1 MSTNP
6 LFPPDEN
13 SSEPANK
20 NAAVELV
27 RSKVAQAFQEEPAAT
42 QELADLKKPPR
53 TPSKHQQFMQDL
65 VASGKSLAE
74 IQTAWHHY
82 YVMLP
87 DSGKREV
94 WEEFY
99 EANQHTPY
107 QKLFQK
113 QVPVAAK
120 RALAEP
126 AGQTVPSPAA
136 PVALPAL
143 PREGTVVVA
152 DHTPTPLEPTPAGRK
167 QAVRKLKTKIAHRV
181 SAGGRLKAKH
191 HLQSLLVGLG
201 TGFAVLAILLFSF
214 FNEYIIAPFIQ
225 PSRHVS
231 ATPIILGDGA
241 NLDTSVAQ
249 VIIPKINVQ
258 IPLDFSVH
266 TNDEN
271 AIENALEGGVVHYPS
286 TVLPG
291 QPGNSAFF
299 GHSSNNIF
307 NPGKYKFAFVLLH
320 TLTTGDIFYITY
332 NGTAY
337 AYQVFDREI
346 VPPSQVS
353 VLNDNKGKPA
363 TVTLITCDPP
373 GTSNNRLVVW
383 GEQISPHVDASM
395 AAAAPPTSAVAAP
408 TELASNGPSLWSR
421 FVGALEFWN

>member
-6 LFPPDEN
+6 LFPPDSDSTGPTE
-13 SSEPANK
+13 K

-27 RSKVAQAFQEEPAAT
+27 RSKVAQAFQQEPAAT
-42 QELADLKKPPR
+42 EELAELKKPPR
-53 TPSKHQQFMQDL
+53 TPSKHQQFMQEL

-82 YVMLP
+82 YVTLS
-87 DSGKREV
+87 DSEKREV
-94 WEEFY
+94 WQEFY

-113 QVPVAAK
+113 QTPVASK
-120 RALAEP
+120 RAVEP
-126 AGQTVPSPAA
+126 AAQPAVVPPAPAPAESTPSPSGA
-136 PVALPAL
+136 VISTHTLP
-143 PREGTVVVA
+143 PET
-152 DHTPTPLEPTPAGRK
+152 TTTGRK
-167 QAVRKLKTKIAHRV
+167 QAVRKLKTQIAHRV

-191 HLQSLLVGLG
+191 HVQSLLVGLG

-258 IPLDFSVH
+258 IPLDFSVA

-291 QPGNSAFF
+291 QAGNSAFF

-353 VLNDNKGKPA
+353 VLNDSKGKPA

-383 GEQISPHVDASM
+383 GEQISPHVDTSM
-395 AAAAPPTSAVAAP
+395 AVAPATPAVAAP

-421 FVGALEFWN
+421 FGGAREFWN

>member
-6 LFPPDEN
+6 LFPPDPDTEK
-13 SSEPANK
+13 PAEK

-65 VASGKSLAE
+65 VSSGKSLAE

-87 DSGKREV
+87 DNEKREV
-94 WEEFY
+94 WQEFY

-120 RALAEP
+120 RAIPESAT
-126 AGQTVPSPAA
+126 QPAA
-136 PVALPAL
+136 AAPLVPVVP
-143 PREGTVVVA
+143 EKGTVVVA
-152 DHTPTPLEPTPAGRK
+152 DHTPAPAGPTPTGRK
-167 QAVRKLKTKIAHRV
+167 QAVRTLKTKIAHRV
-181 SAGGRLKAKH
+181 SAGGKLKAKH
-191 HLQSLLVGLG
+191 HFQSLLVGLG

-258 IPLDFSVH
+258 IPLDFSVA

-291 QPGNSAFF
+291 QNGNSAFF

-353 VLNDNKGKPA
+353 VLNDSKGKPA
-363 TVTLITCDPP
+363 TVTLITCHPP

-383 GEQISPHVDASM
+383 GEQISPHVDAST
-395 AAAAPPTSAVAAP
+395 AVAPAAPAVAAP